1 MGKERTDEIISF
13 ARDISK
19 SWGNNAIAIAERC
32 GFTVILNKSARAG
45 AKTIKLAGYPTV
57 ISIYGCGDINE
68 YQVLCAHELGHA
80 LLHEDGVNNFKGS
93 YKTIIDNTEYEAN
106 LFAVALLFDDDD
118 FNMPISRMSN
128 YLLKGILDYNIK
140 NPDL

>member
-1 MGKERTDEIISF
+1 M
-13 ARDISK
+13 
-19 SWGNNAIAIAERC
+19 
-32 GFTVILNKSARAG
+32 
-45 AKTIKLAGYPTV
+45 
-57 ISIYGCGDINE
+57 
-68 YQVLCAHELGHA
+68 
-80 LLHEDGVNNFKGS
+80 LHEDGVNNFKGS